1 MFCVINYFS
10 QRFDLIKI
18 RLLTIYFNKFCEMEN
33 KPEAGQPSGGIDIAT
48 FNLDTPPSS
57 LKSDEQIK
65 RHSIDI
71 CLETKPVERALHIFT
86 VGEEVQKLSVIS
98 SIPDLFREDPT
109 GCLQKLFPKM
119 QQSLPNA
126 STEFHVATSQ
136 TVKTIIEKK
145 IIPTDMF
152 VQTFLHT
159 ILLGLEHRDAMVA
172 DAWLNCLLEVI
183 PFLPYSILSK
193 EIQPVAVQRA
203 AIQKSV
209 AIRISACKIIGALSK
224 KYSGSELKRELLPII
239 LSLCQ
244 DVNADVRAT
253 ICPQLS
259 LAILPIGTEAA
270 RTMLLPVIVDL
281 ASDESPK
288 VKEIAYT
295 TIVDAVPYF
304 SIETIK
310 NVILPLLKQLCNYAF
325 KFDENVLVAVA
336 ASYGKMVVGLERVIV
351 QSDKESYVKSYISL
365 AEKGILPGRKGA
377 QTKSPVKCDYQT
389 NSTFSNEKLVAC
401 RQHCAYNYP
410 ALAKFVYSDNNRYLL
425 DMLHRVFTNFIVDPY
440 YLVRRTVACAFHE
453 IIKIYAKYGV
463 LMKPEIITLL
473 KDEVEEVIDGIV
485 PHLGQSLVALVR
497 VGAFEAEQ
505 QDTSVSEIVRSLLKC
520 EAQLSGSH
528 NWRLYCTFIQQ
539 LEVLWYLF
547 PSEVVFNNFVSLLFR
562 RINSCRILPVRLAC
576 MQTIL
581 VNLRFIQKPMHR
593 NEIRNRIVNDI
604 ANSNN
609 FYDRMLYLQA
619 CDIILLYFSSAY
631 FKEHFFIKTLQMA
644 TDPVPNIRWAVA
656 RLLPKLHATVKLPGE
671 KKLLAMID
679 TVLQQ
684 LSNEKDQETSFMLNK
699 SKSQIQNITPMDNTA
714 DVSKYEEEKKLANLN
729 LKTAQTFPASIVKI
743 FVPSVNG
750 ISLDEAGIG
759 LQGSISPRRS
769 LQKISRTKTSNT
781 LNTANPDQVT
791 FTDEDFLVDT
801 GIKMSLSHMG
811 KHDHQK
817 ENLHNG
823 TSVVDTM
830 EPCIIDET
838 TKENSDNLNSNVTS
852 EQNNGKDSV
861 KKKLGFRHN
870 IPVRKKVV
878 SATEDSLNRKSS
890 GTIEK
895 RHSLEVMD
903 ANKNINLCQVNEEGA
918 TSSTVQRRKR
928 SQLPRPLSCVVLP
941 VRNGSV
947 EKVNPPSRLPVM
959 R

>member
-1 MFCVINYFS
+1 
-10 QRFDLIKI
+10 
-18 RLLTIYFNKFCEMEN
+18 
-33 KPEAGQPSGGIDIAT
+33 
-48 FNLDTPPSS
+48 
-57 LKSDEQIK
+57 
-65 RHSIDI
+65 
-71 CLETKPVERALHIFT
+71 
-86 VGEEVQKLSVIS
+86 
-98 SIPDLFREDPT
+98 
-109 GCLQKLFPKM
+109 M

-126 STEFHVATSQ
+126 STEFHISTSQ

-172 DAWLNCLLEVI
+172 DAWLNCLVEII
-183 PFLPYSILSK
+183 PFLPYHILSK

-203 AIQKSV
+203 GLQKPV
-209 AIRISACKIIGALSK
+209 AVRISACKIIGVLSK
-224 KYSGSELKRELLPII
+224 KYSGADLKRELLPVI

-244 DVNADVRAT
+244 DVSPEVRAT

-288 VKEIAYT
+288 VKEVAYT

-351 QSDKESYVKSYISL
+351 QSDKESYLKSYIALS
-365 AEKGILPGRKGA
+365 EKGNL
-377 QTKSPVKCDYQT
+377 PVKKGTPNKAPAKTDYQGST
-389 NSTFSNEKLVAC
+389 TFSNEKLVAC

-425 DMLHRVFTNFIVDPY
+425 DMLHRVFSNFVVDPY
-440 YLVRRTVACAFHE
+440 YLVRRTVACAFHD
-453 IIKIYAKYGV
+453 IVKIYGKYGV
-463 LMKPEIITLL
+463 LTKPELITLL
-473 KDEVEEVIDGIV
+473 KDEVEEVIEGIV

-497 VGAFEAEQ
+497 VGALETEQ
-505 QDTSVSEIVRSLLKC
+505 QDTSMSEIVRSLLKC
-520 EAQLSGSH
+520 EAQLSSSH
-528 NWRLYCTFIQQ
+528 NWRLYSSFVQQ
-539 LEVLWYLF
+539 LEVLWFLF
-547 PSEVVFNNFVSLLFR
+547 PSEVVFNNFVSLFFR
-562 RINSCRILPVRLAC
+562 RIFACRVLPVRLAC

-581 VNLRFIQKPMHR
+581 ANLRYIQKPVHR
-593 NEIRNRIVNDI
+593 NEIRNRIVNEL
-604 ANSNN
+604 AGSSN
-609 FYDRMLYLQA
+609 FYDRMLYLHV
-619 CDIILLYFSSAY
+619 CDMILKLFSSSY
-631 FKEHFFIKTLQMA
+631 FKEHFFIKTIQLA
-644 TDPVPNIRWAVA
+644 NDPVPNIRWAVA
-656 RLLPKLHATVKLPGE
+656 KLLPKLHATIKLPSD
-671 KKLLAMID
+671 KRLLVMID
-679 TVLQQ
+679 TALQS
-684 LSNEKDQETSFMLNK
+684 LNNERDQETAAMLSK
-699 SKSQIQNITPMDNTA
+699 SKAQIQKITPVENPA
-714 DVSKYEEEKKLANLN
+714 DTKKYEEEKKLANLN
-729 LKTAQTFPASIVKI
+729 QKTSQNFPASIVKL

-750 ISLDEAGIG
+750 VLIEEGTTQVR
-759 LQGSISPRRS
+759 QGSITSKRS
-769 LQKISRTKTSNT
+769 LPLPKSSRTNSSNN
-781 LNTANPDQVT
+781 LNTTNPDQVT

-801 GIKMSLSHMG
+801 GIKMSLSHMR

-817 ENLHNG
+817 ENLHIGNSG
-823 TSVVDTM
+823 VEVIEPCVVD
-830 EPCIIDET
+830 DT
-838 TKENSDNLNSNVTS
+838 TKENSDNLNSNDTS
-852 EQNNGKDSV
+852 EQDSAKDSV

-878 SATEDSLNRKSS
+878 SATEESLIQKSS
-890 GTIEK
+890 VKIEK

-918 TSSTVQRRKR
+918 TSSTVQRRRK

-941 VRNGSV
+941 VRNGSL
-947 EKVNPPSRLPVM
+947 EKANPPSRLPVM
-959 R
+959 RR